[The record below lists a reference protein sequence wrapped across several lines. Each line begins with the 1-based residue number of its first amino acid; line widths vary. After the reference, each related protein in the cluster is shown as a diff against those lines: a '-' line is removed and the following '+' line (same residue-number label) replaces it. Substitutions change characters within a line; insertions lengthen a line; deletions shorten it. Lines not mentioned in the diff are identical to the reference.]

1 MGPPGGRGEVWG
13 GPQRAGVAKTQQNK
27 MKKYVFSSPAFC
39 IVWGVIFSSFFTNVD
54 VFVQCV
60 FDVCSHRF
68 FVVFEGVLQV
78 FFEDMAKMEKWIWTG
93 KN

>member
-1 MGPPGGRGEVWG
+1 MFFQALHFASFWESFL
-13 GPQRAGVAKTQQNK
+13 T
-27 MKKYVFSSPAFC
+27 VFLTT
-39 IVWGVIFSSFFTNVD
+39 ID
-54 VFVQCV
+54 VFFQCD
-60 FDVCSHRF
+60 FDVCPHRF